1 MRHEL
6 PGKSENLDK
15 TNAHGRL
22 PVPSLWL
29 DVLQKVKALGF
40 NCISF
45 YTDWAFLPAKPGDY
59 RAEGIFAL
67 EPFFEAAKEAGIYLL
82 ARPGPYVNAES
93 SGGGFPGWLQRV
105 NGTLRTA
112 DKGFLDATDKYAKFP
127 CKWMFTILLTLHDSY
142 IATIGAAI
150 AKAQITN
157 GGPVILYQPENEY
170 TNGCCGEEFPDPDYF
185 QYVINQA
192 RNAGIVVPMISN
204 DASPDGHNAP
214 STGKGAADIY
224 GHDSYPLG
232 FDCANPSVWP
242 EGNLP
247 TSFWTLHE
255 EQSPTTPYSLVEF
268 QAGAYDPWGG
278 PGFAAC
284 ADLVN
289 HEFERVF
296 YKNNFS
302 FRVAIFNLYMIFGG
316 TNWGNL
322 GHPGGYTSY
331 DYGSVL
337 SETRN
342 ITREKYSELKL
353 FGNFVKVSP
362 SYLLAD
368 PGNQTTGYTNTSN
381 LTVTPLKAEGLTSYY
396 VVRHTDYSS
405 QASTPYKLR
414 LATSSGNVTVPQLGG
429 ELSLNGR
436 DSKVHVADYNVSGTN
451 IVYSTA
457 EVFTWK
463 QFADSKV
470 LILYGGPGEHH
481 ELAIASKCEASVI
494 EGSESDINSKH
505 IGSNVVISWDVS
517 STRRIIQV
525 DDLKIFLLGKTCF
538 YMNTEGYETDIN

>member
-1 MRHEL
+1 M
-6 PGKSENLDK
+6 
-15 TNAHGRL
+15 
-22 PVPSLWL
+22 
-29 DVLQKVKALGF
+29 
-40 NCISF
+40 
-45 YTDWAFLPAKPGDY
+45 
-59 RAEGIFAL
+59 
-67 EPFFEAAKEAGIYLL
+67 
-82 ARPGPYVNAES
+82 
-93 SGGGFPGWLQRV
+93 
-105 NGTLRTA
+105 
-112 DKGFLDATDKYAKFP
+112 
-127 CKWMFTILLTLHDSY
+127 LTQFDSY
-142 IATIGAAI
+142 IATIGASI

-185 QYVINQA
+185 QYVIDQA
-192 RNAGIVVPMISN
+192 RDAGIVVPMISN

-242 EGNLP
+242 EDNLP
-247 TSFWTLHE
+247 TNFWTLHE

-368 PGNQTTGYTNTSN
+368 PGNQTTGYTDTSS
-381 LTVTPLKAEGLTSYY
+381 LTVTPLKADGSTSYY

-414 LATSSGNVTVPQLGG
+414 LAISSGNVTVPQLGG

-436 DSKVHVADYNVSGTN
+436 DSKVHVADYDVSGTN

-457 EVFTWK
+457 EIFTWK
-463 QFADSKV
+463 KFADSKV
-470 LILYGGPGEHH
+470 LVLYGGPGEHH
-481 ELAIASKCEASVI
+481 ELAIASKSEASVI
-494 EGSESDINSKH
+494 EGSQSDIKSKR
-505 IGSNVVISWDVS
+505 IGSSVVISWDVS
-517 STRRIIQV
+517 STRRIVQV
-525 DDLKIFLLGKTCF
+525 DNLKIFLLGKIYF
-538 YMNTEGYETDIN
+538 KRPQRIRN